1 MILFKT
7 PHSKK
12 FVLSD
17 RQAGLAWPGWPCR
30 FCGCASSSSF
40 NNCYAV
46 FNACTTCPKWFAR
59 VPPLPTCQLCTY
71 MYIRKNTLATFSWP
85 FYNHHCM
92 IVINKFIANSKY
104 TVIGK
109 WADTCENINQSKHK
123 ICRSI
128 VLVVLI

>member
-12 FVLSD
+12 FVSD
-17 RQAGLAWPGWPCR
+17 RQAGLAWPCR

-40 NNCYAV
+40 NNIVLQFLMHVQLAQSGMLGLHHYQLDSYV
-46 FNACTTCPKWFAR
+46 HTC
-59 VPPLPTCQLCTY
+59 
-71 MYIRKNTLATFSWP
+71 MSEKNTLATFSWP
-85 FYNHHCM
+85 FYNNHCM
-92 IVINKFIANSKY
+92 IAINKFIANSKY

-109 WADTCENINQSKHK
+109 WADTCKHINQSKHK
-123 ICRSI
+123 ICRRI